1 MNRKRAFLPV
11 LHSCFIFLILV
22 LLFPNLAYSFPADFD
37 GDGKNDFVVWRQP
50 EANWYVW
57 PSTYSVSHS
66 CPPHFQQI
74 SGTSYLGCI
83 AQWGLPGDYVL
94 SGNYD
99 QDAKAD
105 LVIWRPSTQ
114 TWWIKFSL
122 DSTAPIQ
129 HMESGTSAY
138 KSALVVPLQAGSKM
152 AGYLRFRR
160 VESANWVVDFAY
172 QNESIYDSDLVFA
185 LGVTELNFNSSGLQ
199 LGDASILFTLP
210 EKEGFKN
217 RNTIEVRIRGFRTSQ
232 QQPIAMVDIKN
243 RGITECAGFSEIV
256 STAEVNGDR
265 NSVPTWYSLEDA
277 AQAMLADVPNQ

>member
-1 MNRKRAFLPV
+1 
-11 LHSCFIFLILV
+11 
-22 LLFPNLAYSFPADFD
+22 
-37 GDGKNDFVVWRQP
+37 
-50 EANWYVW
+50 
-57 PSTYSVSHS
+57 
-66 CPPHFQQI
+66 
-74 SGTSYLGCI
+74 
-83 AQWGLPGDYVL
+83 
-94 SGNYD
+94 
-99 QDAKAD
+99 
-105 LVIWRPSTQ
+105 
-114 TWWIKFSL
+114 
-122 DSTAPIQ
+122 
-129 HMESGTSAY
+129 MESGTSAY